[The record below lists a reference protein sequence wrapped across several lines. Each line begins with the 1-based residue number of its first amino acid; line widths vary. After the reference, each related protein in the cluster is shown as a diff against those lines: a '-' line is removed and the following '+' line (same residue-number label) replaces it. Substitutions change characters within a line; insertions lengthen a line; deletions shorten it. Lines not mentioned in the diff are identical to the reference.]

1 MTKDVLVKISG
12 LQFAEDQDNGPVE
25 IITTGNY
32 YKKNGKHYILYDE
45 VQEGFDGVTK
55 SVIKVND
62 DFLDVTKKGVTNV
75 HMMFEKNKKNMSY
88 YNTPFGNLLVGIN
101 ATDVKVNETE
111 DNIDIKVDY
120 KLEVNYEH
128 LVRQHFFILHL
139 ARLKSREPSKY
150 PCLQPLQVF
159 SNSRQVP
166 Q

>member
-88 YNTPFGNLLVGIN
+88 YNTPFGNLLLGID
-101 ATDVKVNETE
+101 ART
-111 DNIDIKVDY
+111 IDITEEEHTIDVTVDY
-120 KLEVNYEH
+120 ALEVNYEH
-128 LVRQHFFILHL
+128 LADCKIHMNIR
-139 ARLKSREPSKY
+139 SKEMGG
-150 PCLQPLQVF
+150 F
-159 SNSRQVP
+159 RIAE
-166 Q
+166 

>member
-45 VQEGFDGVTK
+45 AQEGFDGVTK

-75 HMMFEKNKKNMSY
+75 HMMFEKNRKNVTY
-88 YNTPFGNLLVGIN
+88 YYVIL
-101 ATDVKVNETE
+101 
-111 DNIDIKVDY
+111 
-120 KLEVNYEH
+120 
-128 LVRQHFFILHL
+128 QHTVW
-139 ARLKSREPSKY
+139 KSAGRNQRHRRESE
-150 PCLQPLQVF
+150 
-159 SNSRQVP
+159 
-166 Q
+166 

>member
-75 HMMFEKNKKNMSY
+75 HMMFEKNRKNVTY
-88 YNTPFGNLLVGIN
+88 YYTPYGSLLIGIDAKSVDVQETEN
-101 ATDVKVNETE
+101 DIDVKVNYE
-111 DNIDIKVDY
+111 
-120 KLEVNYEH
+120 LEVNYEH
-128 LVRQHFFILHL
+128 MADCCITMNI
-139 ARLKSREPSKY
+139 KSKDAGDFRITGAE
-150 PCLQPLQVF
+150 
-159 SNSRQVP
+159 
-166 Q
+166 

>member
-12 LQFAEDQDNGPVE
+12 LQFAEDQDSGPVE

-88 YNTPFGNLLVGIN
+88 YNTPVSY
-101 ATDVKVNETE
+101 T
-111 DNIDIKVDY
+111 
-120 KLEVNYEH
+120 H
-128 LVRQHFFILHL
+128 LTL
-139 ARLKSREPSKY
+139 PT
-150 PCLQPLQVF
+150 
-159 SNSRQVP
+159 N
-166 Q
+166 

>member
-111 DNIDIKVDY
+111 DSIDVKVNY
-120 KLEVNYEH
+120 KRKVNYEH
-128 LVRQHFFILHL
+128 LAECSI
-139 ARLKSREPSKY
+139 SMNIMSKDTKD
-150 PCLQPLQVF
+150 F
-159 SNSRQVP
+159 RI
-166 Q
+166 

>member
-12 LQFAEDQDNGPVE
+12 LQFGEEIEDDEPVE

-55 SVIKVND
+55 NVIKLND
-62 DFLDVTKKGVTNV
+62 DFMDVTKRGATNV
-75 HMMFEKNKKNMSY
+75 HMMFEKNKKNLSY
-88 YNTPFGNLLVGIN
+88 YSTPYGNLLVGIN

-128 LVRQHFFILHL
+128 LAECTITMSVMSKDVRDFRI
-139 ARLKSREPSKY
+139 
-150 PCLQPLQVF
+150 
-159 SNSRQVP
+159 
-166 Q
+166 

>member
-12 LQFAEDQDNGPVE
+12 LQFGEEIEDDEPVE

-55 SVIKVND
+55 NVIKLND
-62 DFLDVTKKGVTNV
+62 DFMDVTKRGATNV
-75 HMMFEKNKKNMSY
+75 HMMFEKNKKNLSY
-88 YNTPFGNLLVGIN
+88 YSTPYGNLLVGIN
-101 ATDVKVNETE
+101 ATDVKVSETE

-128 LVRQHFFILHL
+128 LAECTITMSVMSKDVRDFRI
-139 ARLKSREPSKY
+139 
-150 PCLQPLQVF
+150 
-159 SNSRQVP
+159 
-166 Q
+166 

>member
-55 SVIKVND
+55 SVIKV
-62 DFLDVTKKGVTNV
+62 
-75 HMMFEKNKKNMSY
+75 KNMSY

-128 LVRQHFFILHL
+128 LAECSI
-139 ARLKSREPSKY
+139 SMNIMSKDTKD
-150 PCLQPLQVF
+150 F
-159 SNSRQVP
+159 RI
-166 Q
+166 

>member
-75 HMMFEKNKKNMSY
+75 HMII
-88 YNTPFGNLLVGIN
+88 L
-101 ATDVKVNETE
+101 
-111 DNIDIKVDY
+111 
-120 KLEVNYEH
+120 
-128 LVRQHFFILHL
+128 QHTVW
-139 ARLKSREPSKY
+139 KSAGRNQRHRRESE
-150 PCLQPLQVF
+150 
-159 SNSRQVP
+159 
-166 Q
+166 